1 MVSLPLRYEAAMVL
15 SGAGDAL
22 GYKNGSWEF
31 CHKGKEI
38 LKELKSLGGIEA
50 LNVKLPG
57 WMVSDDTVMHLAT
70 AEALTEKSGKNC
82 DKGEL
87 YKTIAEKYKACMRDM
102 LGRAPGMTCC
112 NSVHDLHPNRSKWED
127 GCRIGFNERGGGC
140 GAAMRAM
147 CIGLRYPREEDL
159 PDLLAVSIESGRMTH
174 HHPTGYLGSLAAALF
189 TAYAIQGIPPK
200 KWGAGLMGVLP
211 QAKKYIIEQDF
222 YVKENL
228 EAWDYFEDR
237 WRKYLKK
244 KELLDGTKDPKP
256 DKLKEDERDKFYKE
270 LSFSGWG
277 GSSGHDAPM
286 IAYDAILQSGKK
298 WKELCKRAMFHGGDS
313 DSTGVIAA
321 CCYGAMYGY
330 EGVPEGNY
338 KNLEYHDRL
347 VKQSYLLY
355 ELAYGSEHKEG
366 VSGEK
371 EQRTEEEKGKTKTQG
386 KPMDEGDPVNKDNN
400 SSNTEDNQSQKDDDQ
415 VKKSKVDDEQ
425 GENQSEEKY
434 EVQIEKDEVQIEE
447 KGKVQSAND
456 EVPSQK
462 DEIPEDT
469 EQKATLEEGTPV

>member
-1 MVSLPLRYEAAMVL
+1 MASLPLRYEAAMVL

-102 LGRAPGMTCC
+102 VGRAPGMTCC

-127 GCRIGFNERGGGC
+127 GCRIEFNERGGGC

-211 QAKKYIIEQDF
+211 RAKEYIIEQDF

-237 WRKYLKK
+237 WGKYLKK

-338 KNLEYHDRL
+338 K
-347 VKQSYLLY
+347 VSILLS
-355 ELAYGSEHKEG
+355 L
-366 VSGEK
+366 
-371 EQRTEEEKGKTKTQG
+371 
-386 KPMDEGDPVNKDNN
+386 
-400 SSNTEDNQSQKDDDQ
+400 
-415 VKKSKVDDEQ
+415 
-425 GENQSEEKY
+425 
-434 EVQIEKDEVQIEE
+434 
-447 KGKVQSAND
+447 
-456 EVPSQK
+456 
-462 DEIPEDT
+462 
-469 EQKATLEEGTPV
+469 